1 MQECGRVSS
10 LILVCF
16 SFADSGDANFV
27 KLFVGSVP
35 RTITEEEVSY

>member
-1 MQECGRVSS
+1 MCGRVSF
-10 LILVCF
+10 LILVC
-16 SFADSGDANFV
+16 SSLADSGDANFV